1 MRVQTPLPPHALWST
16 CLRACALAGLAAAF
30 GAQAQS
36 LLEMYQAAQGYDA
49 SYQAAQAQ
57 FDATSAKS
65 EQVLALYAPVV
76 SLQGSVKQDWQQSK
90 TYTASYDATTEK
102 NETSGALSLQFSQAL
117 YNRQNELS
125 LTAAQRSA
133 ALVELT
139 MATVRQDL
147 MVRVSSAYF
156 DVLAARDSLEFVR
169 AQKAAVAE
177 QLAAAKRNFEVGTTT
192 ITDTREAQARF
203 DLVIAQEISAQNE
216 LTVKSSL
223 LDQLVGRS
231 GLKPKSLRLPLQLP
245 AVLGTDNE
253 WAALTEQYLPQIQ
266 SKRTELEL
274 ARIETEK
281 ARADT
286 SPTVS
291 LTGAL
296 GKGFY
301 PFGGSNSA
309 NDTTG
314 VNTYTRNRDSQ
325 TASMGVVI
333 NVPLFTGTV
342 RAAKLRETLAMEDKA
357 RNDLEALK
365 RNAQQTTRS
374 VFYGLHSLAGQV
386 KAFEAAEASSQSAL
400 DANRLGYEVG
410 VRINIDVLNAQ
421 SQLYDTK
428 AKLAKARY
436 DMLVNNLRLRQSAGT
451 LAESNLE
458 EIDGLL
464 LK

>member
-1 MRVQTPLPPHALWST
+1 MTSRIRSPLPRRL
-16 CLRACALAGLAAAF
+16 CLTLMGLGLAF
-30 GAQAQS
+30 NAQSQS
-36 LLEMYQAAQGYDA
+36 LLELYQAAQSYDA
-49 SYQAAQAQ
+49 SYQAVQAQ
-57 FDATSAKS
+57 LDATSAKT
-65 EQVLALYAPVV
+65 EQVQAQYAPVV
-76 SLQGSVKQDWQQSK
+76 SLQGSLAQGWQQSK
-90 TYTASYDATTEK
+90 SYTDSYDYTTQK
-102 NETSGALSLQFSQAL
+102 NEMDGTLSLAFSQTL
-117 YNRQNELS
+117 YSRLNELS
-125 LTAAQRSA
+125 MTSAQRNA
-133 ALVELT
+133 AVVELAL
-139 MATVRQDL
+139 ATARQDL

-169 AQKAAVAE
+169 AQKTAVGE
-177 QLAAAKRNFEVGTTT
+177 QLAAAKRNFEVGTST

-203 DLVIAQEISAQNE
+203 DSVIAQEIAAQND
-216 LTVKSSL
+216 LTVRQSL
-223 LDQLVGRS
+223 LDQLVGRKD
-231 GLKPKSLRLPLQLP
+231 LKPQSLRLPLRMP

-274 ARIETEK
+274 ARLETEK

-291 LTGAL
+291 LTGSL
-296 GKGFY
+296 GKVF
-301 PFGGSNSA
+301 PWGGSNTS

-314 VNTYTRNRDSQ
+314 VNTFTHSRDTQ
-325 TASMGVVI
+325 TGSVGLVVNI
-333 NVPLFTGTV
+333 PLFTGST
-342 RAAKLRETLAMEDKA
+342 RGAKLRETLALEDKT
-357 RNDLEALK
+357 RNDLQALT
-365 RNAQQTTRS
+365 RNAQQTTRT

-386 KAFEAAEASSQSAL
+386 KAYEAAEASSQSAL
-400 DANRLGYEVG
+400 DANRLGYQVG

-436 DMLVNNLRLRQSAGT
+436 DVLVSNLKLRQAAGT

-464 LK
+464 AK